1 MSVSISHAVRH
12 TRTKAANAPRSMPG
26 ATTVPQQRLY
36 VSGQGTGCMAPSKTS
51 LVVAGNGTGRRASTF
66 GAVSGCMLVLPL
78 VPECQAP
85 GFIDEPV

>member
-1 MSVSISHAVRH
+1 MQALRRAHGGRIAYALQHAV
-12 TRTKAANAPRSMPG
+12 A
-26 ATTVPQQRLY
+26 
-36 VSGQGTGCMAPSKTS
+36 
-51 LVVAGNGTGRRASTF
+51 RRASTF